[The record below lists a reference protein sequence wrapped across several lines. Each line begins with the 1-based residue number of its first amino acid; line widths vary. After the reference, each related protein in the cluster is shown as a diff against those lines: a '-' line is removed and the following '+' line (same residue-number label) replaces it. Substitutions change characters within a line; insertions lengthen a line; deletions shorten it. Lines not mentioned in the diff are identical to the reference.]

1 MIGPQHRACT
11 TDTRAIPAA
20 VTRFVLLAGLLVGA
34 CSSPA
39 KPPTTS
45 PTPTEPSSDAGDP
58 SCPLL
63 VPGTSISVEDGA
75 DGPAFVFVT
84 TGDVEGVRTRGQAL
98 AAMHNDRKGSPES
111 LGMMFSAKSK
121 ASAANIDGGIRVT
134 FVATPPATNA
144 EVGDELRMHGG
155 HLAGASSCKM

>member
-1 MIGPQHRACT
+1 MICT
-11 TDTRAIPAA
+11 RDIPAA
-20 VTRFVLLAGLLVGA
+20 VTRFVLLAGLVLGA

-39 KPPTTS
+39 KPPVTT
-45 PTPTEPSSDAGDP
+45 PTPTESTATDDP
-58 SCPLL
+58 SCPLV
-63 VPGTSISVEDGA
+63 VPGTSLSVEDTA

-84 TGDVEGVRTRGQAL
+84 TGDVAQVRTRGQAL

-111 LGMMFSAKSK
+111 LGMMFSAKSTAK
-121 ASAANIDGGIRVT
+121 AADIDGGVRVT
-134 FVATPPATNA
+134 FTPTAPATNA